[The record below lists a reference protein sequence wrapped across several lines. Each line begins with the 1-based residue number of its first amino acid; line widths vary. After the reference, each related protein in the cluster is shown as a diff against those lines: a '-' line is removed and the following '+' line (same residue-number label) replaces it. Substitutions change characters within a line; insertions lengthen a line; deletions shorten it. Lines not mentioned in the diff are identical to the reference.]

1 MCSSDLEPY
10 TKPPGYLGVEQ
21 TIRSLRSPNPRAFRT
36 LFTPS
41 GRPVELTTASVDD
54 FIECGVAFCGSPD
67 DVYEQICA
75 FVDAIGGLGNLML
88 MGQGGRLGHADT
100 EDSLRLFA
108 RDVMPRLKEREAR
121 TRLVAA

>member
-1 MCSSDLEPY
+1 
-10 TKPPGYLGVEQ
+10 
-21 TIRSLRSPNPRAFRT
+21 
-36 LFTPS
+36 
-41 GRPVELTTASVDD
+41 
-54 FIECGVAFCGSPD
+54 
-67 DVYEQICA
+67 
-75 FVDAIGGLGNLML
+75 ML